1 MVRAFA
7 AAIALVVVAACAQ
20 EPRSAAPST
29 PEIRV
34 AGPTADDAG
43 GAVSVVGL
51 PPDDLVAIR
60 GGSLTLEEW
69 HSILRVVGAAGPD
82 DRDMPAVSGSYA
94 VAGDTLRFVPHFPL
108 DPRVA
113 HWVVFDPTRLPSDRK
128 RTAEPWRSRPIELA
142 IASTVQQGPS
152 TTRVLQVFPTDVL
165 LENQLRIY
173 IHFSASMGARRA
185 NDHVRLLNEQDEI
198 VAGALLPLDVGLW
211 NSDLTRF
218 TVLFDPG
225 RVKRGILPHEEM
237 GRPLL
242 SGRRYTLVVDREW
255 RDAQGRPLV
264 EVFRREFQVVPGVFE
279 PIVPAEWRF
288 DAPVAGARD
297 PLRVGFPRALDHAI
311 ADRALYVT
319 TGDGRVVDG
328 SVAVNDASTRWSFT
342 PHEAWSAGEYALATL
357 SVLEDPAGNRVG
369 RAFDHDPR
377 QPRQAGED
385 GSETHGEA
393 RIPFTILLPDGS
405 R

>member
-1 MVRAFA
+1 MRAFA
-7 AAIALVVVAACAQ
+7 AAIALAVVAACVQ
-20 EPRSAAPST
+20 EPRSAATST

-34 AGPTADDAG
+34 AEPTTDDAG
-43 GAVSVVGL
+43 GAVAVVGL
-51 PPDDLVAIR
+51 PPDDLAAISSR
-60 GGSLTLEEW
+60 SLTLEEW
-69 HSILRVVGAAGPD
+69 QSMLRVVGEAGPD

-94 VAGDTLRFVPHFPL
+94 VAGDALRFVPHFPL

-113 HWVVFDPTRLPSDRK
+113 HRVVFDPTRLPPETP

-142 IASTVQQGPS
+142 IVATVHQGPS
-152 TTRVLQVFPTDVL
+152 TTRVLQVFPNDVL

-185 NDHVRLLNEQDEI
+185 NDHVRLLNEQNEI
-198 VAGALLPLDVGLW
+198 VEGAFLPLDVGLW
-211 NSDLTRF
+211 NSALTRF

-264 EVFRREFQVVPGVFE
+264 EEFRREFQVVAGVFE
-279 PIVPAEWRF
+279 PIAPAEWRVE
-288 DAPVAGARD
+288 APVAGARD
-297 PLRVGFPRALDHAI
+297 PLRVGFSRALDHAI
-311 ADRALYVT
+311 AERALYVT
-319 TGDGRVVDG
+319 RGDGSVVDG
-328 SVAVNDASTRWSFT
+328 SGAIDDASTRWSFT

-357 SVLEDPAGNRVG
+357 SVLEDPAGNRIG

-377 QPRQAGED
+377 QPGQAGED
-385 GSETHGEA
+385 GRETHGEA
-393 RIPFTILLPDGS
+393 RIPFTVSLADGPG
-405 R
+405 